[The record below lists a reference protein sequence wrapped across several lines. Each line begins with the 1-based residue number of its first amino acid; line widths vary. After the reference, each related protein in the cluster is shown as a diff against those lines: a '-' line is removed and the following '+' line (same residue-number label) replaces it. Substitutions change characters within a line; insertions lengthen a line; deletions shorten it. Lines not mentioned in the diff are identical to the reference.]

1 MSAKSTASTKSA
13 DRLSMIRQSLSLA
26 FAALVAGSRTIPLG
40 DNGNLLRELAS
51 RSARPGSPSQ
61 GSRNPAQPRMPAC

>member
-1 MSAKSTASTKSA
+1 MSTELTA
-13 DRLSMIRQSLSLA
+13 RLSEIRHSLSLA

-40 DNGNLLRELAS
+40 DNGSLLRELAL

-61 GSRNPAQPRMPAC
+61 GARNAAQPRVPAV